1 MNFRASQVAIILL
14 TGVVIL
20 GLIGPATAQGDIDT
34 SNLNIG
40 DTEAPSETSAG
51 EGIEIQSSVEISDLP
66 ADWSA
71 QLEFVA
77 YAGDNQIG
85 SQTVSVEDGDKVDV
99 SITHEFQESGSKDV
113 YFEVSGEIEREGPVA
128 TQTATVERTTRR
140 VTVDVSP
147 PVTTTEGAAFET
159 PEAVQNEVDNIREE
173 VPQTTGPH
181 AFVLTSTDELYVV
194 FSNQEPQEGH
204 VSVEGISPDVNPLE
218 IDGLEFGV
226 IVANDVEFEAPQQA
240 SVSDVYQNSESYD
253 REYVEISAHHRYA
266 SLDYE
271 NISFSATAGVLI
283 EEPLE
288 ASGMFGSMGSKSRMA
303 IDGPDGASINR
314 VIEMPSQERVVTTS
328 FETEYWTDGD
338 VTVSGI
344 VAAPETP
351 TRDYIRT
358 FQEDDMLSANSDTP
372 AMYVIDEEYNAQDV
386 SSVSEFS
393 ESAGQYD
400 GELVSFESNL
410 YMNTISTKRVVERS
424 TGTQLPPVDTIL
436 HGGVA
441 WEQLPQARDDAI
453 IIMGVSSSEQKQ
465 LLDSRS
471 GTYQITGEVVSTER
485 IEGELPQGSILIV
498 YDLERVGSTNTASS
512 NEVIEQLS
520 TSVSDTI
527 EQQADPQADASEV
540 GDTSSEVQN
549 TDEATEESDTDSDS
563 TNTEDENENPAENPP
578 DAEQDDESDTINR
591 VIDSVRDALSDL
603 FDSILSVANTRHTIS
618 LDPF

>member
-1 MNFRASQVAIILL
+1 MKSKASQLAIILL
-14 TGVVIL
+14 IGVVIL
-20 GLIGPATAQGDIDT
+20 GLTGPVTAQDGIDT

-40 DTEAPSETSAG
+40 DTEAPSETRAG
-51 EGIEIQSSVEISDLP
+51 ERVEIQSSAEISDLP

-71 QLEFVA
+71 QLDFVA

-99 SITHEFQESGSKDV
+99 SITHEFQESGSKGV
-113 YFEVSGEIEREGPVA
+113 YFEVSGEVKREGPVA
-128 TQTATVERTTRR
+128 TQTATVERTTRT

-159 PEAVQNEVDNIREE
+159 PEAIQNEVDNLREE

-194 FSNQEPQEGH
+194 FSNQEPQQGY
-204 VSVEGISPDVNPLE
+204 VSVEGVSPDINPLE
-218 IDGLEFGV
+218 TDGLEFGV

-240 SVSDVYQNSESYD
+240 SVSEVYQNPESYD

-271 NISFSATAGVLI
+271 NEPFSATAGVLV

-288 ASGMFGSMGSKSRMA
+288 ASGLFGSMGSKSRMA
-303 IDGPDGASINR
+303 IDGSDGASINHA
-314 VIEMPSQERVVTTS
+314 IEMPSQERIVTTS
-328 FETEYWTDGD
+328 FETEYWTDAD
-338 VTVSGI
+338 ATVSGI
-344 VAAPETP
+344 VAAPGSS

-358 FQEDDMLSANSDTP
+358 FQEDDILSANSDTP
-372 AMYVIDEEYNAQDV
+372 VMYVIDEEYNAQDI
-386 SSVSEFS
+386 SSVSELS

-441 WEQLPQARDDAI
+441 WEQLPQTRDDAI
-453 IIMGVSSSEQKQ
+453 IIMGASSSEQKQ

-485 IEGELPQGSILIV
+485 IEGEFPQGSILIV

-520 TSVSDTI
+520 TSVSDI
-527 EQQADPQADASEV
+527 LEQQADPQVDASEV

-549 TDEATEESDTDSDS
+549 TDEATEESDTDSGS
-563 TNTEDENENPAENPP
+563 TNTEDEDENPAENPP
-578 DAEQDDESDTINR
+578 DAEQDNESDTISRIIN
-591 VIDSVRDALSDL
+591 SVRDTLNSIQDALSGF
-603 FDSILSVANTRHTIS
+603 FDSI
-618 LDPF
+618 